1 MKKSIL
7 IVLGF
12 VVLVVLALPG
22 TALAKGLGED
32 KIVTG
37 GIFTLGSG
45 ETLDGS
51 LIIFGGV
58 VTLGTD
64 SKVKGDVVLV
74 GGTVTIDGIV
84 EGDVVGVGGVVTL
97 EDNASLESNLTTVAA
112 ALNRDVNA
120 KVAGQ
125 VITGIQVPFKFSGFR
140 GIQPSNLPDIQAQ
153 ISPLWSVMWFLF
165 STFLW
170 AALAALLVMFLPN
183 PTTRTAQAIFTQP
196 LLAGGLGLFTAVVA
210 PLLLIAVAITIIGI
224 PISLLGVLILVIAW
238 VLGFVA
244 VGLEIGQR
252 IGKTFSR
259 DWPLAVAAGVGTFVL
274 ALVVNGVDVLL
285 PCIGWMV
292 PALVGILAV
301 GGVLLSRFGAQSYPT
316 YRGMGQVSVERKATT
331 PPEIAGEE
339 VSNEPPVDSL

>member
-58 VTLGTD
+58 VTLETD

-84 EGDVVGVGGVVTL
+84 EGD
-97 EDNASLESNLTTVAA
+97 ASLESNLTTVAA

-301 GGVLLSRFGAQSYPT
+301 GGVLLSRFGTQSYPT
-316 YRGMGQVSVERKATT
+316 YRGMGQVSVERKAMT

>member
-1 MKKSIL
+1 MKKTIL
-7 IVLGF
+7 VVF
-12 VVLVVLALPG
+12 VLVVWVALALPG
-22 TALAKGLGED
+22 TVLAKGLHDD

-37 GIFTLGSG
+37 GIYTLGSG

-58 VTLGTD
+58 VTLETD
-64 SKVKGDVVLV
+64 STVTGDVVLV

-97 EDNASLESNLTTVAA
+97 EDDARLESNLTTVAA

-120 KVAGQ
+120 EVAGQ
-125 VITGIQVPFKFSGFR
+125 VITGIQIPFNFSGFR
-140 GIQPSNLPDIQAQ
+140 GIQPQNIPDFQVR
-153 ISPLWSVMWFLF
+153 ISPLWNAVWFLF
-165 STFLW
+165 RTFLW

-183 PTTRTAQAIFTQP
+183 PTTRTAQAIIAQP

-210 PLLLIAVAITIIGI
+210 PLLLIAMAVTIIGI

-244 VGLEIGQR
+244 VGLELGQR
-252 IGKTFSR
+252 IGKTFNR

-274 ALVVNGVDVLL
+274 ALVVNGVDALL

-292 PALVGILAV
+292 PVLVGMLAV
-301 GGVLLSRFGAQSYPT
+301 GGVLMTRFGTQSYPPNP
-316 YRGMGQVSVERKATT
+316 GMGHVSAERIASP
-331 PPEIAGEE
+331 PPEMAGEE
-339 VSNEPPVDSL
+339 VSKTEQA